1 MSGIAHHPVLG
12 LSVLAVSLFALWH
25 RSTIGW
31 IVAGL
36 ANAGMIWWMLSA

>member
-1 MSGIAHHPVLG
+1 MSSHMF
-12 LSVLAVSLFALWH
+12 SVVVIAVSAFAVWH

-36 ANAGMIWWMLSA
+36 ANAAAAWLLWTGI

>member
-1 MSGIAHHPVLG
+1 MTITALSGIVIAV
-12 LSVLAVSLFALWH
+12 SALAVWH

-36 ANAGMIWWMLSA
+36 ANVIMAWVVWTG